1 VSPTA
6 TFPLSPSSR
15 GIGPAGIA
23 AVGGLALMAGG
34 ALGATGGN
42 PAVPAA
48 FMALVLVASVAA
60 FPFVAAY
67 VWLALGPLI
76 VGIAR
81 GEGLM
86 VLRPNEGL
94 LFLLVAGV
102 ALRFG
107 WQALR
112 GSLVLPRPRRLD
124 VAMLLLVLTGSVAP
138 LLVRYGRGLE
148 VSTDD
153 VLYSF
158 VFIKYLLLYALFR
171 LTIRSERQVA
181 TSLKLILA
189 TGAVVSAIGLFQ
201 VSGRFGVAEFLGRYY
216 DAPFEG
222 SSGASL
228 LRGSSTLA
236 SSFGLADMAAMC
248 VAVFLAWL
256 AEENRRLVWLLPAG
270 ALCVGGCIAAG
281 SFSGVIGLA
290 VVFVTVGL
298 VTGRVLTFAAVAVP
312 AFAVG
317 LAAVWPVV
325 AARLE
330 GFDSYQGLPHSWI
343 GRLDNLERFFWPEV
357 TSGINWLVGV
367 RPAAR
372 VAAPEHWREWVYI
385 ESGHTWFLWVGGL
398 PLLLAFLW
406 FTWVLL
412 RDTSPPEA
420 GSSSS
425 ARIARRA
432 AFAAT
437 LMIFV
442 LTLFDPHLTVRGTA
456 DLFFPLIA
464 LALVSVRSAPLR
476 GPANERRR

>member
-1 VSPTA
+1 MNSTA
-6 TFPLSPSSR
+6 VLPASLSGR
-15 GIGPAGIA
+15 GIGPAGLA
-23 AVGGLALMAGG
+23 AVAGLATVAGA

-48 FMALVLVASVAA
+48 FAALALVASVAA
-60 FPFVAAY
+60 FPAAAAY
-67 VWLALGPLI
+67 MWLALAPLI

-81 GEGLM
+81 GDGVM

-94 LFLLVAGV
+94 LLLLAAGV
-102 ALRFG
+102 TLRLG
-107 WQALR
+107 WQALH
-112 GSLVLPRPRRLD
+112 GSLVLPRVRRLD
-124 VAMLLLVLTGSVAP
+124 VAMLLLVIAGSVAP
-138 LLVRYGRGLE
+138 LLTRYGRGLE

-158 VFIKYLLLYALFR
+158 VFIKYLLLYAVFR
-171 LTIRSERQVA
+171 LTIRTERQVA
-181 TSLKLILA
+181 TSLNLILA
-189 TGAVVSAIGLFQ
+189 AGAVVSAIGLLQ
-201 VSGRFGVAEFLGRYY
+201 VSGQFGVAEFLGRYY

-248 VAVFLAWL
+248 VAIFLARL
-256 AEENRRLVWLLPAG
+256 AEKNRRLAWLLPAG
-270 ALCVGGCIAAG
+270 VLCVGGCIAAG

-298 VTGRVLTFAAVAVP
+298 VTGRLLTFAAVAFP
-312 AFAVG
+312 AFAVAI
-317 LAAVWPVV
+317 AAVWPVV
-325 AARLE
+325 AARLD

-343 GRLDNLERFFWPEV
+343 GRLANLQRFFWPEV

-372 VAAPEHWREWVYI
+372 VAAPEHWRKWVYI

-398 PLLLAFLW
+398 PLLLAYLW

-412 RDTSPPEA
+412 RDTWRPRPGASWPLRVA
-420 GSSSS
+420 C
-425 ARIARRA
+425 RA

-464 LALVSVRSAPLR
+464 LAVVSTDGGAASRT
-476 GPANERRR
+476 RR